1 MRFVGTLPDANRA
14 RVFSAWMLA
23 QGMETKV
30 EPAGQEWEVWIKDE
44 DHAQRAVEC
53 YREFLSQP
61 DDPRYQASVSQAAA
75 IAREKEEKR
84 RRYQKQVRQVRGS
97 SLGLRRGPL
106 TVTLIVLSAIVAL
119 MTNFG
124 DRTIGNATFEALAFH
139 YLPPPIAA
147 NAVESASDDLNN
159 WSLRM
164 ASITRGEGWRLITPI
179 FIHFSVAHLLFNSI
193 MLFQF
198 GRIIETRFSTASM
211 AILVVT
217 AAVLGNTIQVLDPG
231 GIDQMTLYFDGMR
244 SAALIGGLSG
254 VVYAAFGFVWMK
266 SLYDPSAG
274 LFLPPSTII
283 IMVGWLIFCMLPG
296 FEDMMGFRV
305 ANWAHAV
312 GLVVGMFF
320 GIFSK
325 SR

>member
-1 MRFVGTLPDANRA
+1 MRFVGTLPDANQA

-30 EPAGQEWEVWIKDE
+30 EPAGQEWEVWIRDE
-44 DHAQRAVEC
+44 DHSQRAGEC
-53 YREFLSQP
+53 YREFVGQP

-84 RRYQKQVRQVRGS
+84 RRYQKQVRHVRGS

-106 TVTLIVLSAIVAL
+106 SITLIVLSAIVAL

-124 DRTIGNATFEALAFH
+124 NQTIDNATFEALAFQF
-139 YLPPPIAA
+139 LPPPIAA
-147 NAVESASDDLNN
+147 NAVESAAEDLSS
-159 WSLRM
+159 WPLRL

-198 GRIIETRFSTASM
+198 GRIIETRFSTASL

-217 AAVLGNTIQVLDPG
+217 SAVLGNIIQNLDPG
-231 GIDQMTLYFDGMR
+231 GIDQMTLYFDGTR
-244 SAALIGGLSG
+244 SASMMGGLSG
-254 VVYAAFGFVWMK
+254 VVYATFGFIWMK
-266 SLYDPSAG
+266 SLYDPIAG
-274 LFLPPSTII
+274 LHLPPSTII
-283 IMVGWLIFCMLPG
+283 IMIGWLIFCMLPG

-325 SR
+325 PR